1 MENLAEIIIPLSD
14 DQGLLTVRSAQS
26 VDGLLG
32 RLLSDVTIVH
42 CDQHVR
48 IAMPPKSTMRI
59 LFCTGCGLRLKIP
72 SAINCVGG
80 LAQYFKPMTDSDSSD
95 VQDTPWVM

>member
-1 MENLAEIIIPLSD
+1 MTNIDEITIPLPD

-32 RLLSDVTIVH
+32 RLLSDVTIAH

-48 IAMPPKSTMRI
+48 IAMPPRSKMKI
-59 LFCTGCGLRLKIP
+59 LFCIGCGLRLKIP
-72 SAINCVGG
+72 STINCVND
-80 LAQYFKPMTDSDSSD
+80 LTQYFKPMTDSESSA